1 MTSPSLP
8 KDHLVIKNQTH
19 YQEAYGLEYKKD
31 GKTNAWFA
39 PDYVDPLTY
48 LHVLPRTSKARKWK
62 WKFTLSAPSK
72 SEIDALQRAFP
83 DATVT
88 ISPQEILNELCS
100 VSFGLQAHVNR
111 LDILTALQKLVDEHS
126 IIPPVGIS
134 VANKRASKSKF
145 GSIFFLGPMALFT
158 FVNKVPSFFLGSHKV
173 NIEPRWN
180 ELKLMPNLV
189 QLYGWKMKSKIEVR
203 EAIEALGIESGRY
216 LMKVV
221 KGLHVDFVIAMIQK
235 EKLPMF
241 IHDVETN
248 LPGVTVN
255 LVTMESNLMEKRGA
269 EQAQQ
274 QGVDTNHQFSK
285 LTIAQIETK
294 S

>member
-1 MTSPSLP
+1 
-8 KDHLVIKNQTH
+8 
-19 YQEAYGLEYKKD
+19 
-31 GKTNAWFA
+31 
-39 PDYVDPLTY
+39 
-48 LHVLPRTSKARKWK
+48 
-62 WKFTLSAPSK
+62 
-72 SEIDALQRAFP
+72 
-83 DATVT
+83 
-88 ISPQEILNELCS
+88 
-100 VSFGLQAHVNR
+100 
-111 LDILTALQKLVDEHS
+111 
-126 IIPPVGIS
+126 
-134 VANKRASKSKF
+134 
-145 GSIFFLGPMALFT
+145 MALFT